1 MHQYSIWAE
10 RVHHLGVGVREL
22 SHFRWRLARAAGFPD
37 GSGFSIAGNFRK
49 GEGFYSQEMLTGMA
63 IGQGVET
70 VEQAKTSCLAFQI
83 EDLIFAGPERDE
95 FRHTQ
100 SCDTSSGAP
109 SMRQIAF
116 LLLSGRCRNAGLVPL
131 SSLRPSGNVA
141 ASYFHVRLLPPHRTS
156 LRSPVGFCKSLAVAR
171 AAGLATTVPLLTM
184 RPLR

>member
-10 RVHHLGVGVREL
+10 RVNHLGVGVREL

-49 GEGFYSQEMLTGMA
+49 GEGYYSPEMLTGMA
-63 IGQGVET
+63 
-70 VEQAKTSCLAFQI
+70 EQAKTSCLAFQI
-83 EDLIFAGPERDE
+83 EDLIFAGAEREE

-131 SSLRPSGNVA
+131 SSLRPSGNLA